1 MMAVRAH
8 RWAALALLA
17 AVTGLVGCA
26 GAELEQRA
34 RELRGILRQARKAG
48 AYQCAPRELAVA
60 EAQAEFADRALE
72 AGDYF
77 GAKGHLA
84 TADASAQR
92 AMAAS
97 APDRCQG
104 QDTDRDGIP
113 DRVDRCPKDPE
124 DKDGFEDADGCPDPD
139 NDRDGLQDTRDK
151 CPNEPED
158 ADGFRDDDGCPD
170 PDNDQ
175 DGIADKD
182 DRCPNEAEDKDGFED
197 ADGCPDPDN
206 DKDGYLDGVDKCPNE
221 PGPPG
226 GDGCPGK
233 FKLISVTQER
243 IELRQTIFFRT
254 GKAEI
259 MSKSFPLLDEVALA
273 LKGRPTMRVRIEGH
287 TDSRGNR
294 LLNTRLSQARADSV
308 RTYLAGHGIGPDRM
322 EARVFGPD
330 QPIETNK
337 TAVGREKNRRVE
349 FVITQQ

>member
-1 MMAVRAH
+1 MMAARAH

-17 AVTGLVGCA
+17 TATGLLGCA

-34 RELRGILRQARKAG
+34 RELRGTLRQARKAG

-84 TADASAQR
+84 TADASAQQ

-104 QDTDRDGIP
+104 QDSDHDGIP
-113 DRVDRCPKDPE
+113 DRV
-124 DKDGFEDADGCPDPD
+124 
-139 NDRDGLQDTRDK
+139 DK

-175 DGIADKD
+175 DGVADKD

-206 DKDGYLDGVDKCPNE
+206 DKDGYLDGADKCPNE

-308 RTYLAGHGIGPDRM
+308 RTYLAGHGIAPDRM
-322 EARVFGPD
+322 EARGFGPD

-337 TAVGREKNRRVE
+337 TAAGREKNRRVE

>member
-1 MMAVRAH
+1 MTPARAQ
-8 RWAALALLA
+8 RWTALTLLT
-17 AVTGLVGCA
+17 AVTALGCA
-26 GAELEQRA
+26 GAELDQRT
-34 RELRGILRQARKAG
+34 RQLRVTLKQARAAG
-48 AYQCAPRELAVA
+48 AYQCAPKELAVA
-60 EAQAEFADRALE
+60 ETHADFAERARE

-84 TADASAQR
+84 VADSSAQR
-92 AMAAS
+92 AIANS
-97 APDRCQG
+97 VPDRCQG
-104 QDTDRDGIP
+104 ADADRDGVP

-139 NDRDGLQDTRDK
+139 NDKDGLQDTRDK

-158 ADGFRDDDGCPD
+158 VDGFRDDDGCPD

-175 DGIADKD
+175 DGVVDAQDK
-182 DRCPNEAEDKDGFED
+182 CPLEPEDKDGFQD
-197 ADGCPDPDN
+197 DDGCPDPDN

-221 PGPPG
+221 PGPAG

-233 FKLISVTQER
+233 FKFINVTTER

-254 GKAEI
+254 NKAEI
-259 MSKSFPLLDEVALA
+259 MSKSYPLLDEVALV
-273 LKGRPTMRVRIEGH
+273 LKSRPTMRVRIEGH

-308 RTYLAGHGIGPDRM
+308 LTYLAGHGVAPDRM
-322 EARVFGPD
+322 EARGFGPD

-337 TAVGREKNRRVE
+337 TAMGREKNRRVE

>member
-1 MMAVRAH
+1 MTGARAQ
-8 RWAALALLA
+8 RFAALALLA
-17 AVTGLVGCA
+17 AATALVGCA
-26 GAELEQRA
+26 GAELDQRA
-34 RELRGILRQARKAG
+34 RQLRLTLRQARSAG

-60 EAQAEFADRALE
+60 ETHADFAERALE

-84 TADASAQR
+84 VADSSAQR
-92 AMAAS
+92 AIANS

-104 QDTDRDGIP
+104 EDSDHDGIP

-139 NDRDGLQDTRDK
+139 NDKDGLSDTRDK

-158 ADGFRDDDGCPD
+158 VDGFRDDDGCPD

-175 DGIADKD
+175 DGVADAQDK
-182 DRCPNEAEDKDGFED
+182 CPLEPEDKDGFQD
-197 ADGCPDPDN
+197 DDGCPDPDN

-221 PGPPG
+221 PGPAG

-233 FKLISVTQER
+233 FKFITVTPDR

-254 GKAEI
+254 SRAEI
-259 MSKSFPLLDEVALA
+259 MSKSYPLLDEVALA
-273 LKGRPTMRVRIEGH
+273 LKSRPTMRVRIEGH

-308 RTYLAGHGIGPDRM
+308 MTYLAGHGIAPERM
-322 EARVFGPD
+322 EARGFGPD

-337 TAVGREKNRRVE
+337 TAAGREKNRRVE